1 VATSPPLN
9 PPRLGD
15 PIGDGFG
22 YVKRASAEKQAGY
35 LNVVLAD
42 DPALGPSSGFVV
54 GVSPIKDQDGYYP
67 LVWVAA
73 T

>member
-1 VATSPPLN
+1 MATPPPLN

-15 PIGDGFG
+15 PVGAG
-22 YVKRASAEKQAGY
+22 YGYIKRASAERQAGY
-35 LNVVLAD
+35 LNIVLVD
-42 DPALGPSSGFVV
+42 DPALGPSCGLVV

-67 LVWVAA
+67 LVWVTA